1 MVTLDYESFSSEVH
15 CELETITASNFP
27 HFLSSPTVVA
37 ASPLVRHA
45 HSYARTSRLQSRSY
59 AYLFYVLPLGFSRK
73 KETAQSQKLSV
84 LDEKL

>member
-27 HFLSSPTVVA
+27 HFLSSPTVV
-37 ASPLVRHA
+37 LVRHA